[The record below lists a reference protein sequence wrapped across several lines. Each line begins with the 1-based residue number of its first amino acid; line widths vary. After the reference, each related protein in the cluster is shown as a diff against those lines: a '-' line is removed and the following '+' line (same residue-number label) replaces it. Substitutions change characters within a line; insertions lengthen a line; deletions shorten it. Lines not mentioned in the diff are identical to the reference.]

1 MRTRPNAGDTS
12 IHQSDLIDDPIP
24 GSGQQHPPHQE
35 HDEDHAA
42 GGAAGQDHAASP
54 GAPGCLES
62 SGSREGD
69 DASGVGGQG
78 AEGEAAG
85 APQAG
90 QGPQALGPGGDAA
103 PAPPVAAAS
112 RLLEFTLTVPFR
124 SPLEADMARRSL
136 APHAQRHGGVVHKE
150 LAVNGSALAVRWTAE
165 DPVFFRISI
174 NSFLDQ
180 LSLVIRN
187 IRGFGTPPP
196 RSLGPGKRS

>member
-1 MRTRPNAGDTS
+1 MR
-12 IHQSDLIDDPIP
+12 
-24 GSGQQHPPHQE
+24 PP
-35 HDEDHAA
+35 
-42 GGAAGQDHAASP
+42 S
-54 GAPGCLES
+54 
-62 SGSREGD
+62 
-69 DASGVGGQG
+69 
-78 AEGEAAG
+78 
-85 APQAG
+85 
-90 QGPQALGPGGDAA
+90 
-103 PAPPVAAAS
+103 
-112 RLLEFTLTVPFR
+112 TLTVPFR

-150 LAVNGSALAVRWTAE
+150 LAVNGSALAVSVLEEDAGRGGGGGGRCPGGRCVLECPRRGGRGGARWPAPPPHLSPATSFAFCLSFSRWTAE

>member
-1 MRTRPNAGDTS
+1 MQAPDRDEAGE
-12 IHQSDLIDDPIP
+12 
-24 GSGQQHPPHQE
+24 GSE
-35 HDEDHAA
+35 AEAA
-42 GGAAGQDHAASP
+42 GGEAGEAGAEGGVGGQDHAASP

-103 PAPPVAAAS
+103 PAPVAAAS